1 MPNSKD
7 RFQNQLLTALREKD
21 RSEVAR
27 FLTPVL
33 LRTGT
38 VLAEPYT
45 SLKYLYFPHE
55 SMVSMVSVVAEGTS
69 VEIAMVGPEGLVGA
83 TALLQRESIPYRIVV
98 QVPGGA
104 SRIELKKLKRLFDE
118 HVRLRHL
125 ICRYLHA
132 LVAQVAQSAVCSR
145 FHSIEQRLA
154 RWILASRDRTRRNT
168 FPYTQEFLGYML
180 GTDRSSVTIAAG
192 LFKRAGLINYRRG
205 SITVID
211 SKGLEKLACECY
223 SLLKREFQ
231 VVAHP
236 PA

>member
-21 RSEVAR
+21 RSELAP
-27 FLTPVL
+27 FLTHVL

-55 SMVSMVSVVAEGTS
+55 S
-69 VEIAMVGPEGLVGA
+69 
-83 TALLQRESIPYRIVV
+83 
-98 QVPGGA
+98 
-104 SRIELKKLKRLFDE
+104 
-118 HVRLRHL
+118 
-125 ICRYLHA
+125 

-154 RWILASRDRTRRNT
+154 RWILASRDRTRRNS
-168 FPYTQEFLGYML
+168 FPYTQEFLGHML
-180 GTDRSSVTIAAG
+180 GADRSSVTIAAG
-192 LFKRAGLINYRRG
+192 LFKRAGLIDYRRG

-231 VVAHP
+231 AVAHP